1 MLTIALDGALPGAY
15 FSFRIAHAPRGAFDR
30 DTDSVHFERR
40 CVRYH
45 KTRKGGQHEISNQ
58 HEAVRRW
65 GQLAVFAVGG
75 CAIEEAFQPTPIG
88 ATWTY
93 AQHNTGSFAAQLGAS
108 DVQQHRVEAGRV
120 RKRHCRALR
129 D

>member
-1 MLTIALDGALPGAY
+1 MKSPSSMKLCVAGV
-15 FSFRIAHAPRGAFDR
+15 
-30 DTDSVHFERR
+30 SV
-40 CVRYH
+40 
-45 KTRKGGQHEISNQ
+45 
-58 HEAVRRW
+58 A
-65 GQLAVFAVGG
+65 AVFGVSG
-75 CAIEEAFQPTPIG
+75 CATEEAFQPTPIG